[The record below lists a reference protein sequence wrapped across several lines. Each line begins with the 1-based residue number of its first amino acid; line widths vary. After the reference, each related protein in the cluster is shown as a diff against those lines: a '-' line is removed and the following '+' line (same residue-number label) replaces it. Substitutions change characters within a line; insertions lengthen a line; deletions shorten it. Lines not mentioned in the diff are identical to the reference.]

1 MYTLRVIVKDTCLEW
16 LLGTLVIIANSEV
29 ESKAG
34 YLLALH
40 AEVVAHKVPA
50 KELMTDNSQQNRKIY
65 ITCL

>member
-40 AEVVAHKVPA
+40 AEVVAYKVPA

>member
-40 AEVVAHKVPA
+40 AEIVAHKVPA
-50 KELMTDNSQQNRKIY
+50 KEMMTDNSRWVDN
-65 ITCL
+65 ITDKK